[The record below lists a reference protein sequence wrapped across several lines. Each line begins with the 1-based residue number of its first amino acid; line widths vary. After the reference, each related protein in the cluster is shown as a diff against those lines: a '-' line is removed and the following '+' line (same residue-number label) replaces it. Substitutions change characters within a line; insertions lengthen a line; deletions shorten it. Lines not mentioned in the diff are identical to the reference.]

1 MSLHA
6 LQPHFKMAEH
16 LIGLIQ
22 DLQSNCEIYDSN
34 FDPIKKRHKKSSYSY
49 VNQALDA
56 LADVLVSDKSDVF
69 AIAARMT
76 RDKLILTIST
86 NTSAKLKAI
95 DHLNCIWGHLNA
107 VGNEYAGLQQ
117 QQKRPLALDDDAM
130 TTTSLELPKHD
141 ISKAKR
147 MIAEDF
153 RRYMYEYSSQEL
165 LQRLEET
172 RLGSLEL
179 LRDKSLTE
187 NLRELLDR
195 IIHLLK
201 RVFEVL
207 DASPNELPEGEDLGK
222 FCLGLDA
229 IDTFVRKLFDDDG
242 CVKEVDLLDAL
253 FS

>member
-1 MSLHA
+1 
-6 LQPHFKMAEH
+6 MAEH

-22 DLQSNCEIYDSN
+22 DLQSDCEIYDSA
-34 FDPIKKRHKKSSYSY
+34 FLSIKENHKKSPSSR

-86 NTSAKLKAI
+86 NTSAKLKAMS
-95 DHLNCIWGHLNA
+95 HLNCIWGHLNA

-165 LQRLEET
+165 LQRLEEA
-172 RLGSLEL
+172 RLGSLEEL
-179 LRDKSLTE
+179 LRGKSLTE

-195 IIHLLK
+195 IIQLLK

-222 FCLGLDA
+222 FVLAWMRLIHSSVNCLMTMA
-229 IDTFVRKLFDDDG
+229 VPRKLIF
-242 CVKEVDLLDAL
+242 
-253 FS
+253 